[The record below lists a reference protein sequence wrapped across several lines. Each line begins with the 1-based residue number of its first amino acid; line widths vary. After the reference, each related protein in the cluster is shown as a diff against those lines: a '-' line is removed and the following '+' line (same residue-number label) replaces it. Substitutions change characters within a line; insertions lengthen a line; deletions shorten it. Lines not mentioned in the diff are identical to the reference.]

1 MRCLTGSK
9 QEDVYKNVT
18 HLIIDEVH
26 EREKVTD
33 FLLIAIRDAIKVNQR
48 LKVILM
54 SATLD
59 SELFSDYFDKCPVIN
74 VPGRLFDVETL
85 HLADVLMATGYKS
98 KKMDIYMA
106 ENQGPKIL
114 RQNVSETVD
123 QSAANES
130 GKFFDFFSLQIQ
142 FDVDVSNDEFEF
154 WFYRLAPAQI
164 SADDLQFYDEC
175 FDECLDQDDSST
187 FEQIFCLITDENM
200 PVNHM
205 HRQKMRTALAIA
217 AEKGYDEMVTR
228 LLELGADPNFMDP
241 HGMTA
246 FDYAE
251 ANEHEE
257 CYEILMHHQ
266 NIVAPATNAVAAIRL
281 DSNDEAR
288 AHALQQF
295 TLTAYQMTGFNEI
308 DQELLHHVILSIH
321 LEKPT
326 DGSILVFL
334 PGYEDIMT
342 QKEMIETRFQVNN
355 YQLFVLHS
363 GVNGTNSAEQ
373 TRVFDRMPQGIRKI
387 ILSTNIAETSLTI
400 NDVVSV

>member
-142 FDVDVSNDEFEF
+142 FDVDVSND
-154 WFYRLAPAQI
+154 
-164 SADDLQFYDEC
+164 
-175 FDECLDQDDSST
+175 
-187 FEQIFCLITDENM
+187 
-200 PVNHM
+200 
-205 HRQKMRTALAIA
+205 
-217 AEKGYDEMVTR
+217 
-228 LLELGADPNFMDP
+228 
-241 HGMTA
+241 
-246 FDYAE
+246 
-251 ANEHEE
+251 
-257 CYEILMHHQ
+257 
-266 NIVAPATNAVAAIRL
+266 
-281 DSNDEAR
+281 
-288 AHALQQF
+288 
-295 TLTAYQMTGFNEI
+295 
-308 DQELLHHVILSIH
+308 
-321 LEKPT
+321 
-326 DGSILVFL
+326 
-334 PGYEDIMT
+334 
-342 QKEMIETRFQVNN
+342 
-355 YQLFVLHS
+355 
-363 GVNGTNSAEQ
+363 
-373 TRVFDRMPQGIRKI
+373 
-387 ILSTNIAETSLTI
+387 
-400 NDVVSV
+400 